1 MNNLTNKLAVIGLL
15 ALTTTGCSMF
25 GSKADSVDVQ
35 QRKSINSQ
43 EFSTF
48 FEDDGIRDWFPSL
61 GLRCDERTLKSIE
74 IIVTVPTGGGTNM
87 NASNAQVVGEEMVK
101 ARLAMFI
108 EGTTETQTI
117 TNIFGTSNEVQDDT
131 YRNPISGTG
140 TTAGSRPDIPAVIG
154 MQGRDSTAPRDPN
167 PNYFN

>member
-1 MNNLTNKLAVIGLL
+1 MNNLTSKLAVIGLL

-48 FEDDGIRDWFPSL
+48 FEDDGIKVNWECIDRDWFPSL

-108 EGTTETQTI
+108 
-117 TNIFGTSNEVQDDT
+117 
-131 YRNPISGTG
+131 
-140 TTAGSRPDIPAVIG
+140 
-154 MQGRDSTAPRDPN
+154 
-167 PNYFN
+167 